1 MTNPQPSPSV
11 TINRALVG
19 VIAAVMLIS
28 AGTLWY
34 FAGNQN
40 MWTGACLK
48 VGLVVAALWLALP
61 VISRRDNWGKTTW
74 PTLIGGLALLLVLT
88 GKRVDFRI
96 VLPML
101 FGVAITIMV
110 LRPKSKPGR
119 K

>member
-1 MTNPQPSPSV
+1 MTNSQPSQSV
-11 TINRALVG
+11 TINRTLVG
-19 VIAAVMLIS
+19 MIAVVMLS
-28 AGTLWY
+28 AAGTLWF

-61 VISRRDNWGKTTW
+61 AISRRDTWGTTTW
-74 PTLIGGLALLLVLT
+74 PTLIGGLAVLLVLT